1 MVTANW
7 ANITLPSDDIQVTL
21 FLFFEVLEK
30 KIIFVFFFQILDFHQ
45 VKFKDYNVL
54 EDEELREGI
63 KKYSDW
69 PTIPQ
74 VWF

>member
-30 KIIFVFFFQILDFHQ
+30 KIIFVFFF
-45 VKFKDYNVL
+45 
-54 EDEELREGI
+54 
-63 KKYSDW
+63 SDTRFS
-69 PTIPQ
+69 PSE
-74 VWF
+74 V